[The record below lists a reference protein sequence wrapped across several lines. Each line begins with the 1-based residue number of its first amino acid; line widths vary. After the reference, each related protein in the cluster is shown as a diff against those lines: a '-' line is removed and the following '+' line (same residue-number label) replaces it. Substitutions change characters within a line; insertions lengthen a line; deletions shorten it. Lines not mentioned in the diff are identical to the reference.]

1 MNTAETLTAASS
13 IDARELRRCLGQF
26 VTGVTVVTTSDAN
39 GGLVGLT
46 ANSFSSVSL
55 DPPLILWSQR
65 LQAASHPAF
74 RDADRFAINILA
86 SSQVEVSNRFG
97 SPAGKRFEGLAI
109 TRGLGDVPLI
119 NGCAAY
125 LECRKEAM
133 YPGGDHVIFVGRVE
147 RLVVSGTAPLA
158 FGQGK
163 YMVVQPH
170 DLGSLTGD
178 LGLPFAPSVEAVGLA
193 QPLLEQFSKE
203 HQLTACLAV
212 WGNHGPTIVR
222 WTIPSEPLDVPL
234 RSGLVLPVLSSA
246 GGVAFA
252 AHLPRPVVAPYID
265 QELATARRGQQYHTP
280 QTKEEVEA
288 VLEQVRRAGVAT
300 ATDLRSS
307 DAQVRGIDAV
317 SAPIFDG
324 QGHMVMALTAMGY
337 SDDIDCRPDG
347 TLVQRLREQAGR
359 ISAAMAHQGM

>member
-1 MNTAETLTAASS
+1 MNTAENLKLADPV
-13 IDARELRRCLGQF
+13 DARELRRCLGQF
-26 VTGVTVVTTSDAN
+26 VTGVTVVTTCAVDGS
-39 GGLVGLT
+39 LVGLT

-65 LQAASHPAF
+65 VQAASHPAF

-86 SSQVEVSNRFG
+86 SNQVEISHRFG
-97 SPAGKRFEGLAI
+97 SPAGTRFEGLPI
-109 TRGLGDVPLI
+109 TSGLGGVPLI
-119 NGCAAY
+119 DGCAAY

-133 YPGGDHVIFVGRVE
+133 YPGGDHIIFIGRVE
-147 RLVVSGTAPLA
+147 RLVVSGSAPPA

-178 LGLPFAPSVEAVGLA
+178 LGLPFAPSIEAVGLA
-193 QPLLEQFSKE
+193 QPLLEEFSAE
-203 HQLTACLAV
+203 HELTACLVV

-222 WTIPSEPLDVPL
+222 WTAPKNPLDVPL
-234 RSGLVLPVLSSA
+234 RTGLVLPVLSSA

-265 QELATARRGQQYHTP
+265 QELATAHRGQQYHTP
-280 QTKEEVEA
+280 RTKEEVEA
-288 VLEQVRRAGVAT
+288 VLEQVRRTGVAT

-307 DAQVRGIDAV
+307 AAQLRGIDAL

-324 QGHMVMALTAMGY
+324 QGRMVMALTAMGY
-337 SDDIDCRPDG
+337 SDDIDCRSDG

-359 ISAAMAHQGM
+359 ISAAMARRGL